1 MFSSNRQFAGLI
13 LAGCWIPARKGFR
26 RACDSQ
32 KGSSSSSNLR
42 AKLFLEICMLP
53 LSTDSGRHTSYRPYR
68 PYIKRK
74 RPRGINFLMP
84 DDRGSLLLRPGGAIM
99 MDSAMDVKEETTEE
113 FGNPLDSL
121 VPPST
126 DLEGEMEAPVDSG
139 EDASV
144 IQQLP
149 TFPGDN
155 QVFPKLPDLDS
166 GPCYP
171 GTEEIS
177 IGLDGDGEGER
188 CLELQDATSLDPE
201 VSRDGTAQEEN
212 LCWTSKSDQVSSEAE
227 NNLKIALDQT
237 EERDVEEEIPE
248 ADQAEFLQLFARLQR
263 LNKLPTSEDES
274 LAASDGE
281 EGHGLGDGDRRPL
294 LEHPEDL
301 QASPDKSGPSL
312 LHVAT
317 GQGLRAAAQHL
328 LRSVQGQRSGEW
340 LSSETDQENSLSLL
354 HYEGGVSTD
363 DQDDRIAQARS
374 DAMFRADCQ
383 IMEVGGKVVAP
394 EKVAPDPACDGLEER
409 RRKGRR
415 PRSRPPKESIGLEAA
430 ATSDSNLGAH
440 NSEGSPD
447 PVGEPALNRTKDSS
461 AASDRVN
468 KRNVSSFP
476 PYQDVP
482 GPCEP
487 EDLLEGVI
495 FGAKYLGSTQLVSE
509 KNPSTSTRMA
519 QAQEAVD
526 TIKAP
531 EGESQPMTEVD
542 LFVSTQRIKV
552 LSADTQE
559 TMMDHPLQTISYI
572 ADIGNIVVLMARR
585 KLPCR
590 ADASTEKQLYKMICH
605 VFQSSDA
612 QLIAQAIG
620 QVFSVAYQHFLR
632 VSGIDPSQ
640 LGSMQDQNDD
650 EKDPGLIEGEE
661 LYNGDLAHFSKQEN
675 CKEVIISKQKG
686 EILGMVIVESGWGSI
701 LPTVVIANLMHK
713 GAAERSSKLSIGDR
727 IMSIN
732 GTSLVGLPLASCQNV
747 IRDLKNQTEVALS
760 IVHCPPVTTAIVRR
774 PGTKYPL
781 GFTVENGIICS
792 LMRGGIAERG
802 GVRVGHRI
810 IEING
815 QSVVAMPHEKI
826 IQILSQVV
834 SEVHIKTM
842 PASTY
847 RLLTGQE
854 QPIFL

>member
-1 MFSSNRQFAGLI
+1 MDGGMEDASEGFG
-13 LAGCWIPARKGFR
+13 IP
-26 RACDSQ
+26 SE
-32 KGSSSSSNLR
+32 SVVP
-42 AKLFLEICMLP
+42 LP
-53 LSTDSGRHTSYRPYR
+53 
-68 PYIKRK
+68 
-74 RPRGINFLMP
+74 
-84 DDRGSLLLRPGGAIM
+84 
-99 MDSAMDVKEETTEE
+99 
-113 FGNPLDSL
+113 
-121 VPPST
+121 T
-126 DLEGEMEAPVDSG
+126 DLGNEIEAPVDSG
-139 EDASV
+139 ENASV

-149 TFPGDN
+149 TSPGDN
-155 QVFPKLPDLDS
+155 QVLPELPDLDS

-171 GTEEIS
+171 KAEEIR
-177 IGLDGDGEGER
+177 IGLDGEGESKR
-188 CLELQDATSLDPE
+188 CSEPQETTSLAPE
-201 VSRDGTAQEEN
+201 ICRNGMEEGAKTSAQKEN
-212 LCWTSKSDQVSSEAE
+212 ICWTPKPDQVSSEVE
-227 NNLKIALDQT
+227 SNLKISVDQGEILKEL
-237 EERDVEEEIPE
+237 EEKDVEEEIPE
-248 ADQAEFLQLFARLQR
+248 ADQAEFLKLFARLQR
-263 LNKLPTSEDES
+263 LNPGFHDKLPTPEDDL

-281 EGHGLGDGDRRPL
+281 ESHGLGDGDRRPL

-301 QASPDKSGPSL
+301 QGPPDKHAPSL

-328 LRSVQGQRSGEW
+328 LRSVQGQRSGEL
-340 LSSETDQENSLSLL
+340 LSSEAHQENLLSLL
-354 HYEGGVSTD
+354 HYEGGISMEEEED
-363 DQDDRIAQARS
+363 DQITLAHS
-374 DAMFRADCQ
+374 DVMIRTGCQ
-383 IMEVGGKVVAP
+383 KMEVEGRAVTP
-394 EKVAPDPACDGLEER
+394 EKVPSEPACDDLEER

-415 PRSRPPKESIGLEAA
+415 PRSRLLKESTSLEAA
-430 ATSDSNLGAH
+430 ASSDSNLEAR
-440 NSEGSPD
+440 SWEGSPD
-447 PVGEPALNRTKDSS
+447 PVGGPVLNRMEDSS
-461 AASDRVN
+461 PISDPVN
-468 KRNVSSFP
+468 KGNMSSFP
-476 PYQDVP
+476 PYKDVP

-509 KNPSTSTRMA
+509 KNPSTTIRMA

-526 TIKAP
+526 RIKAP

-585 KLPCR
+585 KLPRR

-605 VFQSSDA
+605 VFHSSDA

-632 VSGIDPSQ
+632 ASGIDPSQ

-650 EKDPGLIEGEE
+650 EKDHPSLIEGEE

-675 CKEVIISKQKG
+675 CKEVVISKQKG
-686 EILGMVIVESGWGSI
+686 AILGVVIVESGWGSI
-701 LPTVVIANLMHK
+701 LPTVVIANLMHR
-713 GAAERSSKLSIGDR
+713 GAAERSGKLNIGDR

-732 GTSLVGLPLASCQNV
+732 GTSLVGLPLVSCQNI
-747 IRDLKNQTEVALS
+747 IRDMKNQTEVTLS

-781 GFTVENGIICS
+781 GFSVENGIICS

-826 IQILSQVV
+826 IQILSQAV

>member
-1 MFSSNRQFAGLI
+1 M
-13 LAGCWIPARKGFR
+13 
-26 RACDSQ
+26 
-32 KGSSSSSNLR
+32 
-42 AKLFLEICMLP
+42 
-53 LSTDSGRHTSYRPYR
+53 DSG
-68 PYIKRK
+68 
-74 RPRGINFLMP
+74 
-84 DDRGSLLLRPGGAIM
+84 
-99 MDSAMDVKEETTEE
+99 MDVKKDATEG
-113 FGNPLDSL
+113 FGNLSESL
-121 VPPST
+121 VPPSM
-126 DLEGEMEAPVDSG
+126 DLEDEIEAPVDSG
-139 EDASV
+139 EDASI
-144 IQQLP
+144 IQQLS

-155 QVFPKLPDLDS
+155 QVLPKLPDLDS

-171 GTEEIS
+171 GAEEIR
-177 IGLDGDGEGER
+177 IGWDGDGESER
-188 CLELQDATSLDPE
+188 CSEPQDTTSLDPE
-201 VSRDGTAQEEN
+201 VSRNGMEEGAKASAQEEDI
-212 LCWTSKSDQVSSEAE
+212 CWTPKPDQVSSEVE
-227 NNLKIALDQT
+227 SDLKIAIDQS
-237 EERDVEEEIPE
+237 EILKEKDVEEEISE

-263 LNKLPTSEDES
+263 LNPGFHDKLPTSEDDP
-274 LAASDGE
+274 LGASDGE
-281 EGHGLGDGDRRPL
+281 ESHGLGDGDRRPL

-301 QASPDKSGPSL
+301 QGSPDKGAPSL

-328 LRSVQGQRSGEW
+328 LRSVQGQRSGEL
-340 LSSETDQENSLSLL
+340 LSSEANQENLLSLL
-354 HYEGGVSTD
+354 HYEGGISMEEE
-363 DQDDRIAQARS
+363 DDRIALAHS
-374 DAMFRADCQ
+374 DLVIRAGGQ
-383 IMEVGGKVVAP
+383 KIEVEGTAVAP
-394 EKVAPDPACDGLEER
+394 RKVPPEPACDDQEER

-415 PRSRPPKESIGLEAA
+415 PKSRLLKESIGLEAA
-430 ATSDSNLGAH
+430 ASSDSNLEAR
-440 NSEGSPD
+440 NWEGTSD
-447 PVGEPALNRTKDSS
+447 PMGEAALNRMEDSS
-461 AASDRVN
+461 PTSDPVN
-468 KRNVSSFP
+468 KGNVSSFP
-476 PYQDVP
+476 PYKDVP
-482 GPCEP
+482 GPCDP

-509 KNPSTSTRMA
+509 KNPSTSIRMA

-526 TIKAP
+526 RIKAP

-559 TMMDHPLQTISYI
+559 TIMDHPLQTISYI

-585 KLPCR
+585 KLPRR
-590 ADASTEKQLYKMICH
+590 ADAATEKQLYKMICH
-605 VFQSSDA
+605 VFHSSDA

-632 VSGIDPSQ
+632 ASGIDPSQ
-640 LGSMQDQNDD
+640 LGSLQDQNDD

-675 CKEVIISKQKG
+675 CKEVVISKQKG
-686 EILGMVIVESGWGSI
+686 EILGVVIVESGWGSI
-701 LPTVVIANLMHK
+701 LPTVVIANLMHR
-713 GAAERSSKLSIGDR
+713 GAAERSGKLSIGDR

-732 GTSLVGLPLASCQNV
+732 GTSLVGLPLASCQNI
-747 IRDLKNQTEVALS
+747 IRDLKNQIEVTLS

-781 GFTVENGIICS
+781 GFSVENGIICS

-826 IQILSQVV
+826 IQILSQAV

>member
-1 MFSSNRQFAGLI
+1 M
-13 LAGCWIPARKGFR
+13 
-26 RACDSQ
+26 
-32 KGSSSSSNLR
+32 
-42 AKLFLEICMLP
+42 
-53 LSTDSGRHTSYRPYR
+53 DSG
-68 PYIKRK
+68 
-74 RPRGINFLMP
+74 
-84 DDRGSLLLRPGGAIM
+84 
-99 MDSAMDVKEETTEE
+99 MDVKKDVTEG
-113 FGNPLDSL
+113 FGNPSESL

-126 DLEGEMEAPVDSG
+126 DVEDEIEGPVDSG
-139 EDASV
+139 EDASI

-149 TFPGDN
+149 TSPDDN
-155 QVFPKLPDLDS
+155 QVLLNLPDLDS
-166 GPCYP
+166 DPCYP
-171 GTEEIS
+171 RAEEIR
-177 IGLDGDGEGER
+177 IGLDGDGESKRSSEP
-188 CLELQDATSLDPE
+188 QDTTSLDPE
-201 VSRDGTAQEEN
+201 ISRNGTEEGAKASAQEEN
-212 LCWTSKSDQVSSEAE
+212 ICWTPKPDQVSSEVE
-227 NNLKIALDQT
+227 SDLKIAIDQSEILKEL
-237 EERDVEEEIPE
+237 EEKDVEEEIPE
-248 ADQAEFLQLFARLQR
+248 ADQPDFLQLFARLQR
-263 LNKLPTSEDES
+263 LNPGFHDKLPTSEDDL
-274 LAASDGE
+274 LAASDSE
-281 EGHGLGDGDRRPL
+281 ESHGLGDGDRRPL
-294 LEHPEDL
+294 LEHPEDF
-301 QASPDKSGPSL
+301 QGSPDKVVPSL

-328 LRSVQGQRSGEW
+328 LRSVQGQRSGEL
-340 LSSETDQENSLSLL
+340 LSSETNQENLLSLL
-354 HYEGGVSTD
+354 HYEGGVSMEEEE
-363 DQDDRIAQARS
+363 DDRIALAHS
-374 DAMFRADCQ
+374 DVMIRTGCQ
-383 IMEVGGKVVAP
+383 KMEVEGTAVAP
-394 EKVAPDPACDGLEER
+394 GKFPPEPACDDLEER

-415 PRSRPPKESIGLEAA
+415 SRSRLLKESTGLEAA
-430 ATSDSNLGAH
+430 ASSDSNLEAR
-440 NSEGSPD
+440 SWEGSSD
-447 PVGEPALNRTKDSS
+447 PVGEPALNRMEDSS
-461 AASDRVN
+461 PTSDPVN
-468 KRNVSSFP
+468 KGNVSSFP
-476 PYQDVP
+476 PYKDVP
-482 GPCEP
+482 GPCDP

-509 KNPSTSTRMA
+509 KNPSTSIRMA

-526 TIKAP
+526 RIKAP

-585 KLPCR
+585 KLPRR

-605 VFQSSDA
+605 VFHSSDA

-632 VSGIDPSQ
+632 ASGIDPSQ
-640 LGSMQDQNDD
+640 LGSVPDQNDD

-675 CKEVIISKQKG
+675 CKEVVISKQKG
-686 EILGMVIVESGWGSI
+686 EILGVVIVESGWGSI
-701 LPTVVIANLMHK
+701 LPTVVIANLMHR
-713 GAAERSSKLSIGDR
+713 GAAERSGKLSIGDR

-732 GTSLVGLPLASCQNV
+732 GTSLVGLPLASCQNI
-747 IRDLKNQTEVALS
+747 IRDLKNQTEVILS

-781 GFTVENGIICS
+781 GFSVENGIICS

-826 IQILSQVV
+826 IHILSQAV